1 MEERLQKIL
10 ARQGYGSRRFCETI
24 IAEGRVEVNGKL
36 ASLGMKADMRSD
48 KIVVDGR
55 QLDKAETDQIYVAVH
70 KPRGVLSDQDE
81 YEKRATV
88 REMVPVP
95 GHLFCVGR
103 LDYDSEGLI
112 LLTNDGDLANHLTHP
127 RYRHDKEYRVLVA
140 KKPDSQQLAGWRR
153 GVVMEDGSRTL
164 PARVEVEGLSAK
176 GAWLRVILREGKKRQ
191 IREVGA
197 RIGLPV
203 SRIIR
208 TRISTLELGD
218 LKLGEWRFLTDKE
231 VADLRAAS
239 SGKAAPRKPKYPK
252 KRKPPTE

>member
-1 MEERLQKIL
+1 MLR
-10 ARQGYGSRRFCETI
+10 
-24 IAEGRVEVNGKL
+24 
-36 ASLGMKADMRSD
+36 D

-55 QLDKAETDQIYVAVH
+55 QLDKVETDKIYVAVH

-140 KKPDSQQLAGWRR
+140 KKPDSKQLAGWRR
-153 GVVMEDGSRTL
+153 GIVMDDGVRTL
-164 PARVEVEGLSAK
+164 PARVEVDRLSAK
-176 GAWLRVILREGKKRQ
+176 GAWLRIILREGKKRQ

-197 RIGLPV
+197 QIGLPV

-208 TRISTLELGD
+208 TRISSLELGD

-231 VADLRAAS
+231 VAELKSARLQRPHHAKSKYTKYSKKTGLGIWDQEYPSR
-239 SGKAAPRKPKYPK
+239 RKYCWKSK
-252 KRKPPTE
+252 

>member
-10 ARQGYGSRRFCETI
+10 AKQGYGSRRFCETI

-36 ASLGMKADMRSD
+36 ATLGMKADMQRD

-55 QLDKAETDQIYVAVH
+55 QLDKVETDQIYVAVH

-112 LLTNDGDLANHLTHP
+112 LMTNDGDLANHLTHP

-153 GVVMEDGSRTL
+153 GIVMEDGSRTL
-164 PARVEVEGLSAK
+164 PARVEVERLTAK
-176 GAWLRVILREGKKRQ
+176 GTWLRIILREGKKRQ

-231 VADLRAAS
+231 VAELKSAS
-239 SGKAAPRKPKYPK
+239 SAKAAPRKAKYPK
-252 KRKPPTE
+252 KRQA

>member
-24 IAEGRVEVNGKL
+24 IAEGRVEVNGKV
-36 ASLGMKADMRSD
+36 ATLGMKADMRRD

-55 QLDKAETDQIYVAVH
+55 QLDKVESEQIYVAVH

-112 LLTNDGDLANHLTHP
+112 LMTNDGDLANHLTHP
-127 RYRHDKEYRVLVA
+127 RYRHDKEYRVLVS

-153 GVVMEDGSRTL
+153 GIVMEDGSRTL

-176 GAWLRVILREGKKRQ
+176 GAWLRIILREGKKRQ
-191 IREVGA
+191 IREVGG

-231 VADLRAAS
+231 VTDLKNAS
-239 SGKAAPRKPKYPK
+239 SVRAPSGKSKYQ
-252 KRKPPTE
+252 KRRRE

>member
-24 IAEGRVEVNGKL
+24 ISEGRVKVNDET
-36 ASLGMKADMRSD
+36 AVLGMKADLGRD
-48 KIVVDGR
+48 KIVVDGVA
-55 QLDKAETDQIYVAVH
+55 LGKTETELVYVAVN
-70 KPRGVLSDQDE
+70 KPRGVLSDNDAFEQ
-81 YEKRATV
+81 RPTV

-112 LLTNDGDLANHLTHP
+112 LMTNDGELANHLTHP
-127 RYRHDKEYRVLVA
+127 RYRHEKEYRVLVV
-140 KKPDSQQLAGWRR
+140 KKPDTAQIAAWRR
-153 GVVMEDGSRTL
+153 GVVLEDGTRTL
-164 PARVEVEGLSAK
+164 PAKVYVEGSSAK
-176 GAWLRVILREGKKRQ
+176 GAWMRVILREGRKRQ

-208 TRISTLELGD
+208 IRISTLELGS
-218 LKLGEWRFLTDKE
+218 LKQGEWRFLTDKE
-231 VADLRAAS
+231 VADLKQSSKVMAPQRRA
-239 SGKAAPRKPKYPK
+239 KRK
-252 KRKPPTE
+252 KRVRNVEE

>member
-10 ARQGYGSRRFCETI
+10 ARQGYGSRRYCETI
-24 IAEGRVEVNGKL
+24 IAEGRVKVNGEV
-36 ASLGMKADMRSD
+36 AVLGMKADGQRD
-48 KIVVDGR
+48 KITVDGMPI
-55 QLDKAETDQIYVAVH
+55 DKTETDQVYIAVN
-70 KPRGVLSDQDE
+70 KPRGVLSDNDAFEQ
-81 YEKRATV
+81 RPTV

-127 RYRHDKEYRVLVA
+127 RYRHEKEYRVLVV
-140 KKPDSQQLAGWRR
+140 KKPDTQQIAAWRR
-153 GVVMEDGSRTL
+153 GIVLEDGSRTL
-164 PARVEVEGLSAK
+164 PAKVFIEGTSAK

-191 IREVGA
+191 IREVGT

-208 TRISTLELGD
+208 TRISTLELGA
-218 LKLGEWRFLTDKE
+218 LKQGEWRFLTDKE
-231 VADLRAAS
+231 VSELKQAS
-239 SGKAAPRKPKYPK
+239 IVKAPPRRPARKPSQ
-252 KRKPPTE
+252 